1 MPSERREL
9 SLATVAADAAPAL
22 VAGLCVTPVVASV
35 DKATVEN
42 TAGRAS
48 LLQSFGKSMLA
59 FSKSPA
65 SFLGKPMC
73 RYILGVY
80 GGTYFLN
87 NLFTSF
93 EECQAEKMPLTKSS
107 TIFVGN
113 SALSLWKDSAFARL
127 FGTGARTSPPASALA
142 CWWSRDFIS
151 MAVIFV
157 GPSLVA
163 QELSK
168 LSGGKIN
175 VQSAELYAQLTLP
188 FLLQPFITP
197 LHLVG
202 FIRCNEPNSSLATQM
217 TQVRQQLASTT
228 ALRWVRG
235 IPPYSL
241 GTVANKRLR
250 TECHGRLQA
259 TAAVPAPAPVSPL
272 ATAAIAT
279 TPATT
284 R

>member
-1 MPSERREL
+1 MPTERREF
-9 SLATVAADAAPAL
+9 SLTTVAADAAPAL

-42 TAGRAS
+42 TAGRAT
-48 LLQSFGKSMLA
+48 LLQSFGKSMFA
-59 FSKSPA
+59 FAKSPA
-65 SFLGKPMC
+65 GFLRQPMC

-93 EECQAEKMPLTKSS
+93 EECHGEKMPLMKTS

-127 FGTGARTSPPASALA
+127 FGTGARATPPASALA
-142 CWWSRDFIS
+142 LWWSRDFIS

-163 QELSK
+163 HELSR
-168 LSGGKIN
+168 LSGGTVD
-175 VQSAELYAQLTLP
+175 VQSAETYAQLTMP
-188 FLLQPFITP
+188 FLLQPLITP
-197 LHLVG
+197 LHLIG
-202 FIRCNEPNSSLATQM
+202 FIRCNEPNSPLSVQLS
-217 TQVRQQLASTT
+217 QVRQQLASTT
-228 ALRWVRG
+228 AMRWVRG

-250 TECHGRLQA
+250 TEFHSRLSA
-259 TAAVPAPAPVSPL
+259 TTTVPAPKPVSPL

-279 TPATT
+279 APATT